1 MRLSNLRPA
10 YPYQE
15 RTPASLWE
23 SFYFQKVKYE
33 RELLMSVTMYCAI
46 CGNPIEIC
54 ASHVPRRSTCS
65 KPCRIAWQR
74 KFEIDPDELL
84 FAVWTK
90 PVTSVAASFDVSD
103 KAIEKRCKR
112 LGVVKPPRGY
122 WAKIQNDIPHKEA
135 LFELGWLREEIEE
148 FGERLAVA
156 EESVRAQEMV
166 PS

>member
-1 MRLSNLRPA
+1 
-10 YPYQE
+10 
-15 RTPASLWE
+15 
-23 SFYFQKVKYE
+23 
-33 RELLMSVTMYCAI
+33 MSVTIYCAV
-46 CGNPIEIC
+46 CGNLIEIC

-122 WAKIQNDIPHKEA
+122 WAKIYNGDIHEYA
-135 LFELGWLREEIEE
+135 LHALGWTREEIEKL
-148 FGERLAVA
+148 GESLTVA
-156 EESVRAQEMV
+156 KEGVRA
-166 PS
+166 